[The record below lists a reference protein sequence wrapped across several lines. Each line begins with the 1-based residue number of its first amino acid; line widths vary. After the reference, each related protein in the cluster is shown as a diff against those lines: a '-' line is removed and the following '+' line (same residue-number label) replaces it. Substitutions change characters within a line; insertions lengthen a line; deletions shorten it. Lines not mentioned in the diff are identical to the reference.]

1 MIGRL
6 RGTVADKQPPFFIL
20 DVNGVGYLVQSSVAT
35 FNRITEGQEITIYTK
50 CVYKEDDAAI
60 YGFLTHEELKTFSD
74 LISVSGVGP
83 KSGLSFLSTFT
94 PEEIAHAIDNENL
107 EVLSSVPRIGTKL
120 ASKIVLELKG
130 KLKFD
135 EKPKMLEQ
143 AVNALCSLGLT
154 RSEAVQRLK
163 GLPQDL
169 PLEEIVK
176 QALRK

>member
-6 RGTVADKQPPFFIL
+6 RGTVAEKQPPFFIL
-20 DVNGVGYLVQSSVAT
+20 DVGGVGYHVQSSMST
-35 FNRITEGQEITIYTK
+35 FNRIAEGQDIVLYTK

-60 YGFLTHEELKTFSD
+60 YGFLTRDELTTFVD

-83 KSGLSFLSTFT
+83 KSGLSFLSTFS
-94 PEEIAHAIDNENL
+94 PDEIAAAIDGENL
-107 EVLSSVPRIGTKL
+107 EVLSAVPRIGTKL
-120 ASKIVLELKG
+120 ASKIVIELKG
-130 KLKFD
+130 RLKFD
-135 EKPKMLEQ
+135 RKPKILEQ

-154 RSEAVQRLK
+154 RKEAVQRIK
-163 GLPQDL
+163 GLPEDL

>member
-20 DVNGVGYLVQSSVAT
+20 DVNGVGYQVQSSLST
-35 FNRITEGQEITIYTK
+35 FNRIADGQEITLYTK
-50 CVYKEDDAAI
+50 CVYKEDDAAV
-60 YGFLTHEELKTFSD
+60 YGFLTQDELTTFVD

-94 PEEIAHAIDNENL
+94 PEEIAQAIDGENL

-130 KLKFD
+130 RLNFD
-135 EKPKMLEQ
+135 EKPRVVEQ
-143 AVNALCSLGLT
+143 ALNALCSLGLT
-154 RSEAVQRLK
+154 RNEAIQRLK

-169 PLEEIVK
+169 PLEEIIK

>member
-6 RGTVADKQPPFFIL
+6 QGTVVDKQPPFFIL
-20 DVNGVGYLVQSSVAT
+20 DVGGVGYHVQSSLST
-35 FNRITEGQEITIYTK
+35 FNRITEGQEITLYTK

-60 YGFLTHEELKTFSD
+60 YGFLTQDELRTFVD

-94 PEEIAHAIDNENL
+94 PDEIVQAIERENL

-120 ASKIVLELKG
+120 ASKIVIELKG
-130 KLKFD
+130 RLKFD
-135 EKPKMLEQ
+135 EKPKVLEQ
-143 AVNALCSLGLT
+143 AVHALCSLGLT
-154 RSEAVQRLK
+154 RKEAVQRLK
-163 GLPQDL
+163 DLPQDL